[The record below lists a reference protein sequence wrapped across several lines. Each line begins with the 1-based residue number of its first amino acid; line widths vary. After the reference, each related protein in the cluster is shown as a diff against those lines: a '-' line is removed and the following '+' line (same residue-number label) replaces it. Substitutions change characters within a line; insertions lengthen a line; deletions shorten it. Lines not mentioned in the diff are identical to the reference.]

1 MSQVPTPGEM
11 LAQFRAGDAQ
21 AGDALLRHYEPWL
34 RLLARW
40 QMESRFQ
47 AKFDVSDI
55 IQITLMEAVKGLPR
69 FRGATE
75 AELSAWLRQ
84 VLAHALA
91 HEIRRYAGTQKRDV
105 GRERSLDETLSEASG
120 RLGDLIPATGTSP
133 SRKAVNR
140 ERELLLAQL
149 LERLPEDHRDV
160 LVLRHLEGLSH
171 EEIARRMGRSPGAVR
186 MLWVRALARLQ
197 VEAGRTSGSRG
208 NP

>member
-1 MSQVPTPGEM
+1 
-11 LAQFRAGDAQ
+11 
-21 AGDALLRHYEPWL
+21 
-34 RLLARW
+34 
-40 QMESRFQ
+40 
-47 AKFDVSDI
+47 
-55 IQITLMEAVKGLPR
+55 
-69 FRGATE
+69 
-75 AELSAWLRQ
+75 
-84 VLAHALA
+84 
-91 HEIRRYAGTQKRDV
+91 V